1 MIFLDKKNLG
11 YINSIL
17 IGLLILFVVLG
28 SGKNVVELI
37 YSIGTFAILANL
49 FLSKQ
54 PVIFFTLSYH
64 TIQAT
69 AKVFFAEF
77 NQVEINTLN
86 NYSIQAN
93 LSEALKLSCLGII
106 VLGLSIYYFLPKLS
120 ISKPLSFNVKKL
132 FLVYISLIIIE
143 IAAFQIGQTGGLFQ
157 IIYKISVIKWSIL
170 FIIIYESLKQKKG
183 YFIIIIAYEVLIS
196 VLSYF
201 STFKSV
207 LFITIISLLIL
218 KFNYFKIK
226 TSYFLFFGLISVSMI
241 FTWQSIK
248 QDYRVF
254 LSGGA
259 RSQSVVVDFDSAY
272 QKMIDLVTEKPYD
285 TEKVIDETVDR
296 ISYID
301 FFAESIV
308 FIPNQK
314 PHTNGNLW
322 LESLMHILQPRL
334 FFPNKKAIDDSQKTM
349 EYTGLVLADAEQ
361 GTSISLG
368 YVAESYVDFGFYL
381 FVVPLIALGSLIGWL
396 FRKLFQSNINTIYC
410 WALSIPF
417 YFQFYGLEMASEKV
431 LGSIITYAF
440 IVFIIVKYGKKQLA
454 WLEK

>member
-132 FLVYISLIIIE
+132 FLVYISLVIIE